1 MFTNTVSNTEPTPE
15 KKEKKNTI
23 LTSSKYK
30 SVLPN
35 GEKYTEESS
44 FQTIDQLLENENI
57 QNKKDAWNKIDKTVK
72 IQKLHEFAERYG
84 KEHSLPVKDIKSLK
98 LFFNEC
104 MNNMKL
110 QKTKDIYSHKPFIKK
125 YNKIGIIKPRR
136 IINIISK
143 NKKIDEV
150 TLYFEFGFRERDP
163 YDNNAIKDIKESIQY
178 WNKFLN

>member
-1 MFTNTVSNTEPTPE
+1 MFTTTTSNTEPPIEE
-15 KKEKKNTI
+15 KKDKKNTI
-23 LTSSKYK
+23 LSSSKYK

-110 QKTKDIYSHKPFIKK
+110 QKTKDIHYDKEK
-125 YNKIGIIKPRR
+125 GIILSIPSLFFNATHR
-136 IINIISK
+136 NFTLK
-143 NKKIDEV
+143 NLDTKRV
-150 TLYFEFGFRERDP
+150 ST
-163 YDNNAIKDIKESIQY
+163 IKSLTPKRVSETKET
-178 WNKFLN
+178 

>member
-1 MFTNTVSNTEPTPE
+1 MFTNTVSNTEPIPE
-15 KKEKKNTI
+15 KKEKKSTI

-110 QKTKDIYSHKPFIKK
+110 QKTKDITYDKEK
-125 YNKIGIIKPRR
+125 GIIVSIPSLFFNSTHRNFTLRNLDTKRVSTIKSLTPKRVSE
-136 IINIISK
+136 SK
-143 NKKIDEV
+143 E
-150 TLYFEFGFRERDP
+150 T
-163 YDNNAIKDIKESIQY
+163 
-178 WNKFLN
+178 